1 MAKPTSSSDTPIDL
15 EAQRA
20 RRLRSFGFLARF
32 VFLLA
37 LFYLPLLYTPID
49 TKVVEPFTRGVAV
62 VSAGALNLLG
72 QGVVRSGTLLS
83 SGPYAVSIRN
93 GCNGVEAMSF
103 LAAAT
108 LAFPAPWRRRISAAL
123 LGMLLVQVLNLVR
136 VVTLFLIQRYHPS
149 LFSLFH
155 LTIWQTIIGGSCIAF
170 FYLYTSRAAAPV
182 HASNG
187 G

>member
-1 MAKPTSSSDTPIDL
+1 MTKSNSPTDTPLDP

-20 RRLRSFGFLARF
+20 RRLRSFGFLIRF
-32 VFLLA
+32 AVLLA

-49 TKVVEPFTRGVAV
+49 THVVEPFTRGVAA
-62 VSAGALNLLG
+62 VSAGTLNLLG
-72 QGVVRSGTLLS
+72 QHVVRTGTLLA

-123 LGMLLVQVLNLVR
+123 LGMMLVQVLNLVR
-136 VVTLFLIQRYHPS
+136 VVSLFLIQRYHPS
-149 LFSLFH
+149 LFNLFH
-155 LTIWQTIIGGSCIAF
+155 LMIWQTIIGGSCIAF
-170 FYLYTSRAAAPV
+170 FYLFTSRATAPV